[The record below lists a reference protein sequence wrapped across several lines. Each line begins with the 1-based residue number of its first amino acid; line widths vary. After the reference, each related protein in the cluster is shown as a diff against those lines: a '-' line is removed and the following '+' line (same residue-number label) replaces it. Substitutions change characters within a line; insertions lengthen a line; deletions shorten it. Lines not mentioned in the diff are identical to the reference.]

1 MSLILVYIFSLCSE
15 QYQNINTGGNMALRQ
30 FLLLFKDNFEK
41 DRKQQT
47 WKKTETQQNVS
58 PIFCALLVHVT
69 PSGQLSHALTTLP
82 QKTPWS
88 GGSSF
93 GHAQEQTVLHKFL
106 FHARHSQHDFQPSLT
121 SHATEALNLSQ
132 SVLLRGD
139 NSVKYAFLP
148 QKKLQNNSIHK
159 VLSLAGQGNYR

>member
-69 PSGQLSHALTTLP
+69 PSGQLSHALTIHSSPKNTLVRRQLLWTCP
-82 QKTPWS
+82 GPNCSSQVSVSCQTLLAQFPVFS
-88 GGSSF
+88 DQPCYGS
-93 GHAQEQTVLHKFL
+93 TKPL
-106 FHARHSQHDFQPSLT
+106 PICSLKGRQLCKICL
-121 SHATEALNLSQ
+121 SPTEKA
-132 SVLLRGD
+132 
-139 NSVKYAFLP
+139 AE
-148 QKKLQNNSIHK
+148 
-159 VLSLAGQGNYR
+159 